1 MMKYR
6 KIADISLVADTI
18 SIDAYRENDY

>member
-18 SIDAYRENDY
+18 AIDAYRENDY